1 MGASCSFPLKEEEDS
16 ARDGDKEDDR
26 DAYGEEDGSSD
37 EGVERQA
44 VSIRGP
50 PDKTTTTKRNKT
62 PKKKQA
68 KKCLDA
74 LTIN

>member
-44 VSIRGP
+44 VSIRGAAWQ
-50 PDKTTTTKRNKT
+50 DDDNEEE
-62 PKKKQA
+62 Q
-68 KKCLDA
+68 
-74 LTIN
+74 NS